1 VFGTA
6 NVSFVWICF
15 TSDIMG
21 FAEKINKLTRKNNS
35 SITVNAVFSFNN
47 IVVHYEK

>member
-1 VFGTA
+1 VLGTA

-15 TSDIMG
+15 TSVIIG
-21 FAEKINKLTRKNNS
+21 FAKKNNKLTRNNNS
-35 SITVNAVFSFNN
+35 RITVNAVFSFNN